1 MNGQGAILDA
11 RGISKSFGRIRVL
24 QDVDFDVFGGE
35 VHALVG
41 ENGAGKSTLMNI
53 LAGVL
58 QPDTGEIRWLGR
70 THTGFA
76 SASAAQRL
84 GVAMVYQ
91 ERSLFGPLTVAE
103 NIFAGRQPVHRWG
116 QVDRS
121 RLRAEAQAGLAQV
134 APEVS
139 PDAILD
145 TLAPAQ
151 QQMVEIAKA
160 LSLQARLVILDE
172 PTAALSETETARLF
186 RVIRELKRRSI
197 GVVYISHRLEEV
209 FRLADRVTVLKDG
222 VDQGTLPVVSAS
234 PAELIRRMVGR
245 ELGSRGAVNTAPAGE
260 VLLEVRGLSD
270 PRRLVGARP
279 QLRDI
284 NLKARAGEIVGLA
297 GLAGAG
303 RTELALTL
311 FGARPRGAGES
322 WLHGQPFAPGSPA
335 DAIRAGLGYLT
346 EDRKELGLFP
356 EMSVARN
363 VAAASLRRFG
373 GAFYH
378 DARERAVADD
388 FRERLRVVS
397 RDADQEV
404 GRLSGGNQQ
413 KVLFARWLLVHPT
426 VLIADEPTRGVDVGA
441 KAELHELLRDFARN
455 GGSVLVLSSE
465 LPELLALSD
474 RIYVMRS
481 GRIAGELA
489 RAEASEERVLR
500 LAALELA

>member
-1 MNGQGAILDA
+1 
-11 RGISKSFGRIRVL
+11 
-24 QDVDFDVFGGE
+24 
-35 VHALVG
+35 
-41 ENGAGKSTLMNI
+41 
-53 LAGVL
+53 
-58 QPDTGEIRWLGR
+58 
-70 THTGFA
+70 
-76 SASAAQRL
+76 
-84 GVAMVYQ
+84 
-91 ERSLFGPLTVAE
+91 
-103 NIFAGRQPVHRWG
+103 VHRWG
-116 QVDRS
+116 PVDRS
-121 RLRAEAQAGLAQV
+121 RLRADAQAVLARV

-139 PDAILD
+139 PDAVLD
-145 TLAPAQ
+145 SLAPAQ

-160 LSLQARLVILDE
+160 LSLQARLLILDE

-186 RVIRELKRRSI
+186 RVIRELKQQGI
-197 GVVYISHRLEEV
+197 AVVYISHRLEET
-209 FRLADRVTVLKDG
+209 FQLADRVTVLKDG
-222 VDQGTLPVVSAS
+222 VGQGTLPVASAN

-245 ELGSRGAVNTAPAGE
+245 ELDHRGGINPAPAGDI
-260 VLLEVRGLSD
+260 LLEVLSLSD
-270 PRRLVGARP
+270 PPRLAGTGP
-279 QLRDI
+279 LLRDI
-284 NLKARAGEIVGLA
+284 SLTARVGEIVGLA

-303 RTELALTL
+303 RTELALAL
-311 FGARPRGAGES
+311 FGARPRGVGEIR
-322 WLHGQPFAPGSPA
+322 LRGQPLAVSSPA

-388 FRERLRVVS
+388 FRRRLRVAS

-413 KVLFARWLLVHPT
+413 KVLFARWLLVNPA

-441 KAELHELLRDFARN
+441 KAELHELLRDFVRR
-455 GGSVLVLSSE
+455 GGTVLVISSE

-481 GRIAGELA
+481 GRIMGELT

-500 LAALELA
+500 LAALESA